1 MKAQKSPECVA
12 LKQVG
17 KSPLKHRR
25 CKETEGSASAK
36 IHFRLKCILP
46 K

>member
-12 LKQVG
+12 LKQAG

-25 CKETEGSASAK
+25 CKETTSAK
-36 IHFRLKCILP
+36 IHLRLKCILP

>member
-1 MKAQKSPECVA
+1 MKAQKSPKCVA

-25 CKETEGSASAK
+25 CKEKVG
-36 IHFRLKCILP
+36 
-46 K
+46 